1 MRIRWLS
8 LTQRKWAYIFGLLLT
23 KWTCSTK
30 TFKFKLNCSTVEDKS
45 LFCKVCIL
53 LRLLTSNIHRNSGS
67 VKQLEWQLWL
77 LWIDG
82 CASKTGCIG
91 IGSLTPVYFV
101 VRSVVREPSFSLNEI
116 NEKASRYFSKSHL
129 TNAKGK

>member
-30 TFKFKLNCSTVEDKS
+30 KFKLNSSTVEDKS
-45 LFCKVCIL
+45 LFRKVFIL
-53 LRLLTSNIHRNSGS
+53 LRLFTSNIYRNSGS

-82 CASKTGCIG
+82 CSSKTGCIG
-91 IGSLTPVYFV
+91 KGSLTPVYLV

-116 NEKASRYFSKSHL
+116 KEKASRYFSKSHL